1 MVVALY
7 KSLPPLGPPDVFP
20 PLSVDTPDL
29 TPGGTL
35 EVQVDA
41 QTTGSYHVY
50 AVLYM
55 PGGGLAS
62 WQAKAG
68 VDYVGTSEAI
78 SLDGRGFTLTSPI
91 SLSIVE

>member
-1 MVVALY
+1 MKGRGVCATSETLNETLEKMVVALY
-7 KSLPPLGPPDVFP
+7 VPPTFGSPGVFP

-41 QTTGSYHVY
+41 QTTGSSRLYPRY
-50 AVLYM
+50 AWWWS
-55 PGGGLAS
+55 AS

-68 VDYVGTSEAI
+68 SIMSAPA
-78 SLDGRGFTLTSPI
+78 R
-91 SLSIVE
+91 LSH